1 MEFYSQLELAA
12 RVIQTGLG
20 KSITKVLSKCT
31 MLWKLGMSNDL
42 SSLGLWIL
50 GTEVKGIQ
58 SGMMMLI
65 VGPSIFID
73 E

>member
-12 RVIQTGLG
+12 RVIQRGLG
-20 KSITKVLSKCT
+20 KSIMKVLSKC
-31 MLWKLGMSNDL
+31 MMPWKLEMSRDL
-42 SSLGLWIL
+42 YSSGLWIL
-50 GTEVKGIQ
+50 GIEVKGIQ
-58 SGMMMLI
+58 SGTMMLI

>member
-12 RVIQTGLG
+12 RVIQRGLG
-20 KSITKVLSKCT
+20 KSIMKVLSKYT